1 MLNLP
6 SNKIK
11 DNFDYRFNIII
22 LGTRFSG
29 KTSIV
34 RRYINDTFTG
44 QHTLL
49 IGYVRE
55 DKILEINNKLVKLD
69 IYDKYNPSYRFA
81 TLSKTYYKSRDSA
94 IIVCNLFED
103 AYYDVE
109 GIIKEI
115 KSNADPET
123 QIIIFVNKCD
133 LEYDIKAKEEIKKLA
148 DKYNIKYFEVSAK
161 TGYNINEGF
170 NALINDML
178 AEWENFSKRIIELEN
193 SDEKSKKYKKCAK

>member
-1 MLNLP
+1 MFNLL
-6 SNKIK
+6 SNTIK

-22 LGTRFSG
+22 LGTSYSG
-29 KTSIV
+29 KSSVV
-34 RRYINDTFTG
+34 RRYIRDSFTEE
-44 QHTLL
+44 HTLL
-49 IGYVRE
+49 LGYERQH
-55 DKILEINNKLVKLD
+55 KILEINNNLVKLD
-69 IYDKYNPSYRFA
+69 IYDKQNFSARFSP
-81 TLSKTYYKSRDSA
+81 LPGRYYKGRDGA
-94 IIVCNLFED
+94 IIVCNFND
-103 AYYDVE
+103 YTYYNIE

-178 AEWENFSKRIIELEN
+178 AEWENLSKRIIELEN